1 MKKLGLN
8 LFSIIILFLL
18 SNITYSKEPSH
29 SGHEWPSYV
38 QGEAKVVDGDT
49 LIINNIRI
57 RLFGIDAPEKN
68 QICKSNYYRAYNCG
82 HTSTE
87 FLKSLTTKKLIP
99 PMNKRVTCY
108 WKDLD
113 TYGRPIAICSTS
125 GDVEGSQIILNS
137 LMVFFGHAVAYKK
150 YSKKYVELENKAK
163 KKEIGI
169 WQGEFDMPWE
179 WRRKYK

>member
-1 MKKLGLN
+1 MSLVKKLSLS
-8 LFSIIILFLL
+8 LFSILILFLL
-18 SNITYSKEPSH
+18 SNSVYSKEPSH
-29 SGHEWPSYV
+29 SGAEWPSYV

-68 QICKSNYYRAYNCG
+68 QICKKNRLAYNCG

-87 FLKSLTTKKLIP
+87 ALKRFIR
-99 PMNKRVTCY
+99 NERVTCR
-108 WKDLD
+108 WEKLD
-113 TYGRPIAICSTS
+113 VYGRPLAICSVP
-125 GDVEGSQIILNS
+125 DIPEGSTIFLNGA
-137 LMVFFGHAVAYKK
+137 MVITGHAVAYTK

-163 KKEIGI
+163 KREIGI